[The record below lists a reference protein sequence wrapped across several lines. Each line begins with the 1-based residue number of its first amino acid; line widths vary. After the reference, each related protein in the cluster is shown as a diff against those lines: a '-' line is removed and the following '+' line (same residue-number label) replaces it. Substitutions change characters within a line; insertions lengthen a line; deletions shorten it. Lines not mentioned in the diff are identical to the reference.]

1 VVVPPLYRTNRSLT
15 PELNLVPV
23 VEGRGRRG
31 DAVRL
36 QEPVHA
42 VAAAAVVVHV
52 VLDPVAVRADL
63 DHRLH
68 ARAFLVKVLK
78 KQLTMTQHSLK
89 DKAKQR
95 LNKRSGINYTVRT

>member
-1 VVVPPLYRTNRSLT
+1 MVVPPLYRTNRSLT

-42 VAAAAVVVHV
+42 VAVAAAAVVVHV

-68 ARAFLVKVLK
+68 ARAVLVKVLK

-89 DKAKQR
+89 E
-95 LNKRSGINYTVRT
+95 